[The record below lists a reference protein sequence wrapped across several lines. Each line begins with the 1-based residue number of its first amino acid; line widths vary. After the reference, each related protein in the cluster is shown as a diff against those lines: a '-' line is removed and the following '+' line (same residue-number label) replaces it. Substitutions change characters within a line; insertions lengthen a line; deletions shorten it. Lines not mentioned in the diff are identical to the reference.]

1 MKLAWFVTL
10 LLSAQPEPFTGRVT
24 DPQKRPVPGAVVHLR
39 DAQAEIGVATSDA
52 SGAYSFRGVSPGV
65 YSLSAES
72 PGFTAVTTP
81 ADVTVATL
89 GLEDDHTTVFIV
101 AFAGRMVAAR
111 VVRAEIARRNGA
123 VLFKRTLVT

>member
-1 MKLAWFVTL
+1 MLKNKTHIALTAYTYPLCKNNPRIPITTRLGKFTITVTVSDFLILVGAEPLAVTL
-10 LLSAQPEPFTGRVT
+10 II
-24 DPQKRPVPGAVVHLR
+24 VV
-39 DAQAEIGVATSDA
+39 
-52 SGAYSFRGVSPGV
+52 
-65 YSLSAES
+65 